1 LWSIANERNRD
12 WIKENQNK
20 VAKLNKSMQAIQA
33 SSRNLKAASSRHD
46 EALNDQQTVVDQ
58 LTSLELQVQQM
69 LRAQRELTDKTNIA
83 AQSVANLSSG
93 VAVQVKDNSEA
104 VQAMDANRLAVNK
117 RIVALE
123 KALDNV
129 RRQVEAGNSPAGLQ

>member
-1 LWSIANERNRD
+1 
-12 WIKENQNK
+12 
-20 VAKLNKSMQAIQA
+20 
-33 SSRNLKAASSRHD
+33 
-46 EALNDQQTVVDQ
+46 
-58 LTSLELQVQQM
+58 VQQM

>member
-1 LWSIANERNRD
+1 
-12 WIKENQNK
+12 
-20 VAKLNKSMQAIQA
+20 
-33 SSRNLKAASSRHD
+33 
-46 EALNDQQTVVDQ
+46 LNDQQTVVDQ